1 MSKLTDG
8 LKKSAAAK
16 RARKVGKE
24 ASAPAVPYQTHVH
37 SYLESLHL
45 NTPETLNLAGLQ
57 EELREFNAKLDAK
70 QATLGTV
77 PEVDM
82 TPPPKFDLTIK
93 QPWMESTPEKQCKL
107 CKKFLEFRFFNK
119 SDAYED
125 GFMILCMDCEPKYES
140 SGVHIKE
147 VDDVLNPPGKSKR
160 VRRKKFG
167 QEHRRV
173 YRMLIAAHSRAMRQ
187 GIPYDL
193 DAHTFEL
200 EERLKRGVCEMTG
213 MKWDFETPYAFN
225 APALYP
231 VDVALGMV
239 YSNIRI
245 ICWGMNVALGT
256 WGPEVL
262 KSAVLDWMAKEDV

>member
-16 RARKVGKE
+16 RARKVKE

-225 APALYP
+225 VPALYP

-262 KSAVLDWMAKEDV
+262 KSAVLDWMAKEDVQ